1 MVKRNGRPKS
11 DRIST
16 SIIERQNLNVR
27 MALRRMTRL
36 TNAFSKRWENHEAA
50 LALYFLWY
58 NFCRRHITI
67 KITPAVEAGITD
79 REWTL
84 TELLTELATLG

>member
-1 MVKRNGRPKS
+1 MPSPDLPGCQEYLPRTEP
-11 DRIST
+11 
-16 SIIERQNLNVR
+16 QNINVR
-27 MALRRMTRL
+27 MSVRRTTRL
-36 TNAFSKRWENHEAA
+36 TNAFSKRCEKHEAA

-67 KITPAVEAGITD
+67 KTTPAVEAGLTD
-79 REWTL
+79 HEWTL